1 MTYRDRADAGQRLVQ
16 RLRERIPALDD
27 DSIVVLG
34 IAPGGVV
41 VAREVAVALRAPL
54 DVMVALRLPAPA
66 YDDLGIG
73 GVAMGGTARLD
84 ERTIAMLGV
93 SPEYIDETVR
103 AKSMEADLLAIRY
116 RGGRTP
122 VSLRGCRV
130 LVVDDG
136 VQTRYRSRAAVG
148 AARAAGAREVIFA
161 VPVAASDVLHAL
173 ALEADAVVCDLVPER
188 LCGIGA
194 YYSNSELPR
203 PEALRALLSRSTIAQ
218 APRMHRPAAREPE
231 LR

>member
-1 MTYRDRADAGQRLVQ
+1 VTYRNRSDAGQRLVQ

-27 DSIVVLG
+27 DSTVVLG

-54 DVMVALRLPAPA
+54 DVMVALRLPAPG

-84 ERTIAMLGV
+84 ERTIAMLGI
-93 SPEYIDETVR
+93 SPEYIEETVR
-103 AKSMEADLLAIRY
+103 ATSMEADLLAIRY

-122 VSLRGCRV
+122 VSLRERRV

-161 VPVAASDVLHAL
+161 VPVAASDVLEAL
-173 ALEADAVVCDLVPER
+173 AIEADAVVCDLVPER
-188 LCGIGA
+188 HCGIGA
-194 YYSNSELPR
+194 HYSNAELPR
-203 PEALRALLSRSTIAQ
+203 PDELRGLLSRSTIAHP
-218 APRMHRPAAREPE
+218 PRVHRRAAREPE
-231 LR
+231 MR

>member
-1 MTYRDRADAGQRLVQ
+1 MYHDRADAGRQLVQ
-16 RLRERIPALDD
+16 WLRERIPSLDGED
-27 DSIVVLG
+27 TVVLG
-34 IAPGGVV
+34 VAPGGVV
-41 VAREVAVALRAPL
+41 VAREVALAIKAPL
-54 DVMVALRLPAPA
+54 DVMVALRLPAPG

-73 GVAMGGTARLD
+73 GVAQGGTARLD

-93 SPEYIDETVR
+93 EADYVSETVR
-103 AKSMEADLLAIRY
+103 AMAADADRLAARY
-116 RGGRTP
+116 RGGRAAVP
-122 VSLRGCRV
+122 LNGRRV

-136 VQTRYRSRAAVG
+136 AQTRYRSRAAVG

-188 LCGIGA
+188 HCGIGA
-194 YYSNSELPR
+194 YYADSEPPR
-203 PEALRALLSRSTIAQ
+203 PDELRAMLSRSTLPPPGA
-218 APRMHRPAAREPE
+218 RRRSRPAE